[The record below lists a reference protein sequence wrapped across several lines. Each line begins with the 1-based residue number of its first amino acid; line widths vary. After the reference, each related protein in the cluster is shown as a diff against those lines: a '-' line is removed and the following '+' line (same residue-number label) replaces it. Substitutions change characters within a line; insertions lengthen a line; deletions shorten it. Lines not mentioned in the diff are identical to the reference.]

1 MTADHITLD
10 WQPAPLAPLG
20 VHCDET
26 GASFAVASEFA
37 SSIELCCFDDTGEER
52 RYTMFGPQ
60 HGVFHGKLPS
70 AKPGLRYGFRASG
83 PQSRERGLRFDSANL
98 LLDPHARAISG
109 RVDYAAIYGPPA
121 QRNHGLSSQLTR
133 ARTPFASHEFGK
145 LHNDADVVLYESH
158 VKSLTQLC
166 DRIDAKQR
174 GKISALAHP
183 LIIEHLHSLG
193 INALSLLPIQYPL
206 DEPHLHALKLSN
218 YWRYNT
224 LGFFCLDPSLCESS
238 DCEAQIDE
246 FRTTAQR
253 LRKAGIELILDI
265 VFNHSAEGGA
275 AGPILSFKGLDNRS
289 WYLLPPE
296 DFSEYLNYSGCG
308 NTLNLAHPKVMQW
321 AMDCM
326 RYWLQQMG
334 VSGFRFD
341 LATVLGRDGAHFS
354 ARSNLLSAMLQDPI
368 IGRARLIT
376 EPWDC
381 GPNGYQVGHFPAG
394 FYDWNDQFRDTLRR
408 FWLRKGGTLA
418 EFAKRFLG
426 SSDRF
431 QHSQRTPLAS
441 VNFVVAHDGFSLAD
455 VVSFDRK
462 QNHANGENNRDG
474 RDHELAHN
482 FTGTPTTRNRVK
494 QALQASVYLA
504 QGTPMLLAGSEF
516 AHSQQG
522 NNNAYCQDNA
532 ISWLA
537 WGQTPEHLQRLSKAA
552 ASVRARFALLRH
564 ADWFS
569 DNVNELSKARVAW
582 HRLEGSA
589 LTHEDWNSPSIQS
602 AHQSVCASYFAKDE
616 HAPSLLLAF
625 NASDHDKRI
634 TPAFAADWNW
644 LFDSTESVLPNFL
657 ARANQ
662 ALRLNDSALV
672 PAHGIAI
679 FINPHLI
686 KDFYV

>member
-1 MTADHITLD
+1 MSSSNNAFA
-10 WQPAPLAPLG
+10 WQPSPLAPLG
-20 VHCDET
+20 VRCDDA
-26 GASFAVASEFA
+26 GATFVVASEFA
-37 SSIELCCFDDTGEER
+37 TAIDLCCFDNQGKETR
-52 RYTMFGPQ
+52 HRLFGPR
-60 HGVFHGKLPS
+60 HGLFHGRLLG

-83 PQSRERGLRFDSANL
+83 PQSRERGLRFDASNL
-98 LLDPHARAISG
+98 LLDPHGRAIAGDINYS
-109 RVDYAAIYGPPA
+109 AIYGPPA
-121 QRNHGLSSQLTR
+121 NQPHGLYSQLTR
-133 ARTPFASHEFGK
+133 ARADFDYHEFGK
-145 LHNDADVVLYESH
+145 LHNDAEVVLYECH
-158 VKSLTQLC
+158 VKGLTQLC
-166 DRIDAKQR
+166 TRVPPELR
-174 GKISALAHP
+174 GKMKALAHP
-183 LIIEHLHSLG
+183 AVVDFIKSLG
-193 INALSLLPIQYPL
+193 VTTLSLLPIQYPL
-206 DEPHLHALKLSN
+206 DEPHLHALNLRN
-218 YWRYNT
+218 FWGYNT
-224 LGFFCLDPSLCESS
+224 LGFFCLDPRFFATA
-238 DCEAQIDE
+238 DRDAQIDE
-246 FRTTAQR
+246 FRQTAQS
-253 LRKAGIELILDI
+253 LRTAGIELILDI

-354 ARSNLLSAMLQDPI
+354 ARSNLLSAMLQDPVI
-368 IGRARLIT
+368 SRARLIA

-394 FYDWNDQFRDTLRR
+394 FYDWNDQFRDAMRR
-408 FWLRKGGTLA
+408 FWLHKGGTLA

-441 VNFVVAHDGFSLAD
+441 INFVVAHDGFSLAD
-455 VVSFDRK
+455 AVSFDRK
-462 QNHANGENNRDG
+462 QNHANGEHNRDG

-482 FTGTPTTRNRVK
+482 FTGSPSTRNRVK

-522 NNNAYCQDNA
+522 NNNAYCQDNP
-532 ISWLA
+532 ISWIA
-537 WGQTPEHLQRLSKAA
+537 WEHTPEHMQRLSAA
-552 ASVRARFALLRH
+552 AAFVRARFSLLRH
-564 ADWFS
+564 GEWFS
-569 DNVNELSKARVAW
+569 DNVSELSKARVAW
-582 HRLEGSA
+582 HRLDGSE
-589 LTHEDWNSPSIQS
+589 LTHEDWNSPSQ
-602 AHQSVCASYFAKDE
+602 QSVCASYFANQD
-616 HAPSLLLAF
+616 HAPSILLAF

-634 TPAFAADWNW
+634 APAFAAPWIW
-644 LFDSTESVLPNFL
+644 LFDSTASVLPDFL
-657 ARANQ
+657 AESSLGK
-662 ALRLNDSALV
+662 ALRCSDSALV

-679 FINPHLI
+679 LINPHVI
-686 KDFYV
+686 KDYYV